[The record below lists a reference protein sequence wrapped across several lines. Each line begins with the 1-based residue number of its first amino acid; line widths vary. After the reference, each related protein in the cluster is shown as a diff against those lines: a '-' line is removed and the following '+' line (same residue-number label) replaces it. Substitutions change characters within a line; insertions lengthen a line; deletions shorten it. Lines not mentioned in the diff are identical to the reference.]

1 VTLLVEDVE
10 AAREGRE
17 DFRPPSLD
25 DAASQLD
32 TFGVVVLRDVFDPQ
46 QIAGLLERTRKH
58 AAYVEA
64 KATAGETDFEFDE
77 SYVFSPRN
85 LACELTAL
93 DPLTA
98 GRSDDFTETS
108 LYAAMMTHFVREFL
122 IDLLGPEAFWW
133 VARVRVSI
141 PGNEGKPHGRLSL
154 HTESA
159 QIPHLVGLH
168 NIWTPLMPPG
178 VVTNIDCPGLQFYVG
193 RLSWLAEMSKP
204 HRAEVEAFL
213 GEFTEAMTEE
223 SPELDDDG
231 FFFRPRLRTG
241 DIAIFAGAIPHTAYV
256 PPTAKTVRANFDV
269 RLFQESD
276 EPNARTLRFSPI
288 RAGCA

>member
-1 VTLLVEDVE
+1 MTLLLEDVE

-17 DFRPPSLD
+17 SLRPTSLS
-25 DAASQLD
+25 DAAAQLD
-32 TFGVVVLRDVFDPQ
+32 HFGVVILRDVFDPE
-46 QIAGLLERTRKH
+46 QIAGLLERTREH
-58 AAYVEA
+58 ADYVSA
-64 KATAGETDFEFDE
+64 KAMAGETDFDLDE
-77 SYVFSPRN
+77 SYVFSTRN

-108 LYAAMMTHFVREFL
+108 LYAAIMTDFVREFF

-178 VVTNIDCPGLQFYVG
+178 VVTNVDCPGLQFYVG
-193 RLSWLAEMSKP
+193 RLSWFAEMSKP
-204 HRAEVEAFL
+204 HREEVDAFL
-213 GEFTEAMTEE
+213 GGFREAMSEE
-223 SPELDDDG
+223 RPELDDDG
-231 FFFRPRLRTG
+231 YFFRPRLRSG
-241 DIAIFAGAIPHTAYV
+241 DMAIFSGAIPHTAYV
-256 PPTAKTVRANFDV
+256 PPTARMARANFDV
-269 RLFQESD
+269 RLFEKSD
-276 EPNARTLRFSPI
+276 EPAARAVAFS
-288 RAGCA
+288 